1 MADGRGHAGTA
12 RALLADIG
20 GTKTRFALAGADG
33 EPRHTVV
40 LKNRDHADL
49 AAAARH
55 YLGHVQPRAAPRVA
69 AFSVACPVEGDRI
82 ALTNF
87 DWEFSVA
94 EMRRALDLE
103 RLEVVNDFVA
113 VALSVPH
120 LKDGDRRQLGGGA
133 AVPLAPIAVLGPG
146 TGLGVSG
153 LAWTGARWLALATEG
168 GHVTMAAGDDHEA
181 EVLAC
186 LRRCHG
192 HVSAERVVSGP
203 GLANLHAALAE
214 CMGARAEALTP
225 DEITARAKDD
235 PLCRET
241 TQMFAAM
248 LGTVAGNL
256 ALSIGAHGGA
266 FIGGGVVPRMGAAF
280 DEEAFRR
287 RFEAKGRMGPYN
299 AAIPTYLITRRWP
312 AFLGLGAWLSDVEKS

>member
-1 MADGRGHAGTA
+1 
-12 RALLADIG
+12 
-20 GTKTRFALAGADG
+20 
-33 EPRHTVV
+33 
-40 LKNRDHADL
+40 
-49 AAAARH
+49 
-55 YLGHVQPRAAPRVA
+55 
-69 AFSVACPVEGDRI
+69 
-82 ALTNF
+82 
-87 DWEFSVA
+87 
-94 EMRRALDLE
+94 
-103 RLEVVNDFVA
+103 
-113 VALSVPH
+113 
-120 LKDGDRRQLGGGA
+120 
-133 AVPLAPIAVLGPG
+133 
-146 TGLGVSG
+146 
-153 LAWTGARWLALATEG
+153 
-168 GHVTMAAGDDHEA
+168 MAAGDDHEA

-186 LRRCHG
+186 LRRRHG
-192 HVSAERVVSGP
+192 HGSAERVVSGP

-214 CMGARAEALTP
+214 CMGARVEALTP
-225 DEITARAKDD
+225 DEITTRAKDD

-256 ALSIGAHGGA
+256 VLSIGAHGGA